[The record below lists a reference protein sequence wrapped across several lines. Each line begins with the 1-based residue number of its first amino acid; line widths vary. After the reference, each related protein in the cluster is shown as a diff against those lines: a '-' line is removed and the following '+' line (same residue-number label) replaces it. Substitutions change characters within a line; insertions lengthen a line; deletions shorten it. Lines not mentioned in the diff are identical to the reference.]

1 MLRFLSDARGK
12 SAEKCTQKKAEFA
25 PLGKNPENGGMK
37 PKAERESSEKP
48 AQKSPRQLPEAG
60 KEKAM
65 KIFTIDERPQR
76 VL

>member
-48 AQKSPRQLPEAG
+48 AQKKPPAATGGG
-60 KEKAM
+60 KGKSYE
-65 KIFTIDERPQR
+65 DLHHR
-76 VL
+76 